1 MYLASFR
8 RRSGAECAEPND
20 EVCVY
25 DVHLS
30 TTLNIGAAR
39 ADQRRRVQQDRGV
52 GNVRSA
58 SDARLRHR
66 DRPANR
72 SWAPETRPGFR
83 HRSRSTKRS
92 PASRAWGRAVRSASD
107 TWLRGRGRS
116 TKSSRVNRVTPR
128 GELLVITPTF

>member
-1 MYLASFR
+1 MTPKRRGHGRTILTAFMYLASFR

-39 ADQRRRVQQDRGV
+39 ANQRRRVQQDRGV

-58 SDARLRHR
+58 SGSRLRYR
-66 DRPANR
+66 
-72 SWAPETRPGFR
+72 
-83 HRSRSTKRS
+83 
-92 PASRAWGRAVRSASD
+92 GRAPGAS
-107 TWLRGRGRS
+107 
-116 TKSSRVNRVTPR
+116 
-128 GELLVITPTF
+128 